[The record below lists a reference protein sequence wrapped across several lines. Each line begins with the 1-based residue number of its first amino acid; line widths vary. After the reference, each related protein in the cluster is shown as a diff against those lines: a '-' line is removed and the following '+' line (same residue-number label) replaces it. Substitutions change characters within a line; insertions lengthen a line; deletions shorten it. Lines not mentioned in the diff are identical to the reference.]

1 MQALRPYVELAR
13 VGQWLKNVSIVPGL
27 IVAAFF
33 RPRLGLSE
41 AAAIA
46 TCVAAACL
54 LSSSN
59 YVLNGLLDSTSDRSH
74 PLKNARPLAAGT
86 VSRSAAWVE
95 WAILAAAGLAAAFAI
110 NREVGTTAIAFLLA
124 ALVYNVPPVRAK
136 DLPYLDVV
144 VESVNNP
151 LRLALGW
158 FVLIRDRM
166 PPLSL
171 LFAYWAL
178 GAFFLVV
185 KRLAELRFLAR
196 RQSVADSAAY
206 RRSFAHYSED
216 LLLASAAFCL
226 VFCAF
231 FSGVFIVRF
240 KLELVLMVP
249 AAAWFLAYYLRLGL
263 RDESPAQRP
272 EEVFR
277 LPRLA
282 GYLVACLVVFF
293 VLLRADIP
301 ALYRLF
307 NVAPAS
313 AGALWPLDE

>member
-1 MQALRPYVELAR
+1 MSALRPYVELAR
-13 VGQWLKNVSIVPGL
+13 AGQWLKNVSILPGV

-33 RPRLGLSE
+33 RQRLEVAEVASI
-41 AAAIA
+41 AA
-46 TCVAAACL
+46 CLAAACL

-59 YVLNGLLDSTSDRSH
+59 YVLNGLLDAASDRSH
-74 PLKNARPLAAGT
+74 PLKKARPLAAGT
-86 VSRSAAWVE
+86 VPRRAAWTE
-95 WAILAAAGLAAAFAI
+95 WAILALVGLAISFAV
-110 NREVGTTAIAFLLA
+110 NREVGRTALVFLIA
-124 ALVYNVPPVRAK
+124 ALAYNVPPLRAK
-136 DLPYLDVV
+136 DVPYLDVA

-158 FVLIRDRM
+158 FVLIPDRM

-196 RQSVADSAAY
+196 RQSTAESATY
-206 RRSFAHYSED
+206 RRSFAHYDED
-216 LLLASAAFCL
+216 VLLACTAFCL

-249 AAAWFLAYYLRLGL
+249 AGALFLAYYLKVGL
-263 RDESPAQRP
+263 REESLAQSP
-272 EEVFR
+272 EAVFR
-277 LPRLA
+277 VPRTA

-293 VLLRADIP
+293 LLLRADIP

-307 NVAPAS
+307 NVEPAS
-313 AGALWPLDE
+313 ARALWQLD